1 MIAALPPR
9 HPQAAAKP
17 AAPVEAGKQTPSAET
32 GIDNFLRLMR
42 KELAEPLKHV
52 AELAERIEEMRASGF
67 LPNTISGE
75 RTFADL
81 AATARRTATL
91 AGRVIQLGDVLTG
104 TSILAD
110 ERILL
115 IDALRDAAGGT
126 VETARRRHVGIR
138 LDDGRQN
145 LAPVYGSM
153 TWLSLAMRQLI
164 TMLVEAAPG
173 GTHVLLRMR
182 QVGFHQ
188 LVTGTVNHGRV
199 GPSTLDLLPPT
210 RASVKA
216 ELAGSTQVYMIDL
229 ALARA
234 VIELHGGTLKTDVT
248 EGGKLNEFHLTLPTG
263 ESQAMRERPDC
274 GNCPHMRQ
282 AEQFAQDIGELLNTL
297 GTMQQHLDSGS
308 HS

>member
-1 MIAALPPR
+1 MLASLPARNP
-9 HPQAAAKP
+9 PPAAKP
-17 AAPVEAGKQTPSAET
+17 AVPAPALKQPPSAEV
-32 GIDNFLRLMR
+32 GIDNFLRLIQ
-42 KELAEPLKHV
+42 KELAEPLKRV

-67 LPNTISGE
+67 LPGTLSGE
-75 RTFADL
+75 RAFADL
-81 AATARRTATL
+81 ADTAKRTATL

-115 IDALRDAAGGT
+115 IDAVRNAATGV

-138 LDDGRQN
+138 LDDGRQS

-173 GTHVLLRMR
+173 GTHVLLRLR

-199 GPSTLDLLPPT
+199 GPSTLDMLPPP

-234 VIELHGGTLKTDVT
+234 VIELHGGALKTDVT